1 MLIPVYFICSAMIL
15 NIREVYSKR
24 VESIREEIA
33 SRPPIGSEM
42 VPVTPQVL
50 RPSLPAAEA
59 YLPRV
64 TPVALAPLTTP
75 RGPSPAVSRDSS
87 FTVGSQSTRIDSME
101 NTYSRSDSRSITTS
115 SSRIPTIQEAN
126 TFASTSTYVSEPAYK
141 PSATVDTDEEAMWAE
156 IDDAEF
162 TVESEL
168 YYAPPSGPARP
179 VSPLQSIG
187 NVMGNRTPPTSSP
200 IDGLS
205 SPKNLHRPPPN
216 RPSAEQTSTPYYPEI
231 MRVLKQTFKLGAFR
245 HNQLEAINATLD
257 RKDVFVLMPTGGGK
271 SLCYQV
277 PAICTSGKTRG
288 VTVVVSPLK
297 SLMNDQVD
305 HLKRLGVDVVAF
317 NSDLGVEESAV
328 TRGRLVSQDKPK
340 ILYIT
345 PEKLEM
351 SGDVKSIL
359 KNLHR
364 QGQLARFVI
373 DEAHCVSTWGR
384 DFRESVSIVPLI

>member
-1 MLIPVYFICSAMIL
+1 M
-15 NIREVYSKR
+15 E
-24 VESIREEIA
+24 
-33 SRPPIGSEM
+33 
-42 VPVTPQVL
+42 
-50 RPSLPAAEA
+50 
-59 YLPRV
+59 
-64 TPVALAPLTTP
+64 TTYP
-75 RGPSPAVSRDSS
+75 
-87 FTVGSQSTRIDSME
+87 
-101 NTYSRSDSRSITTS
+101 RSDSRSTTAS
-115 SSRIPTIQEAN
+115 SSRIQPIQEAT
-126 TFASTSTYVSEPAYK
+126 TFASTSAYVSEPAYK
-141 PSATVDTDEEAMWAE
+141 SSTTVDTDEDAMWAE

-162 TVESEL
+162 TVGSEL
-168 YYAPPSGPARP
+168 YYAPPSRPARP

-187 NVMGNRTPPTSSP
+187 NVMGNRTPTSSP
-200 IDGLS
+200 DDGPS

-216 RPSAEQTSTPYYPEI
+216 RPSVEQTSTPYYPEI

-257 RKDVFVLMPTGGGK
+257 GKDVFVLMPTGGGK

-384 DFRESVSIVPLI
+384 DFRESVSNFP